1 MSDHDRR
8 FREAVQ
14 GERDRLAGEA
24 LATAASERMQA
35 QIAAKLAE
43 FTADFQ
49 QREGCRFLAPT
60 LGQSEYGVFGITFQ
74 PTDQAMGLRALLQD
88 RVAAQGRHIP
98 VPQPVTL
105 LLGRFS
111 DLSEVSSGAV
121 MEQLAKSFVF
131 RERAIQDLRATFAR
145 FEDELREADA
155 PISVPRDSRF
165 LIWGGLAIL
174 VLLLLV
180 NLFT

>member
-14 GERDRLAGEA
+14 GERNRLAGEA
-24 LATAASERMQA
+24 VATAATERTQA
-35 QIAAKLAE
+35 QIAAKLSG

-49 QREGCRFLAPT
+49 QREGCRFLVPT
-60 LGQSEYGVFGITFQ
+60 LTQSEFGVFGLTFQ
-74 PTDQAMGLRALLQD
+74 PSDEAMGIRARLQD

-98 VPQPVTL
+98 APQPVTL

-111 DLSEVSSGAV
+111 DLSEVASDSV
-121 MEQLAKSFVF
+121 LDQLAKSFVF
-131 RERAIQDLRATFAR
+131 REKAIQDLRATFAR

-155 PISVPRDSRF
+155 PISVPHDSKY
-165 LIWGGLAIL
+165 LIFGGLGIL
-174 VLLLLV
+174 VVLLLV
-180 NLFT
+180 NLFR